1 MDKDTKKKTTK
12 KTSSKT
18 STTKKSTGAKNT
30 KAVKKV
36 NASKGSA
43 AKKVDNKV
51 VNKKVDEKKKFDRK
65 NIIIE
70 EPKEEVVKEVKKEE
84 KKVKVKK
91 NFEALDEY
99 RIAIYAFIIG
109 LLIGLLILV
118 IVWPERIAELKDG
131 TQPVAKYGKVTITAD
146 DLYEDMKDHY
156 SVSMLLDKIDD
167 GILSKMYPEDDEMEE
182 SIDETYKSYISYY
195 EQSGYSEEQFL
206 EGNGFSSKDDFLEVL
221 KLDYRRNKYLEEYVE
236 SKITDEEIEE
246 YYDEEVFGDID
257 TKHILVKVGDGED
270 DLKGEDAKKLA
281 EEIISKLDDGMTFDE
296 AKEEYKDQI
305 TFEELGYQAFNASLE
320 SAYMEE
326 MQELENDEYSSE
338 PVKTSYGYHIVY
350 RIDQKDTPKLKD
362 VKDTIIDIISS
373 KKQAEDSNL
382 LYKALISLREEK
394 GLKFS
399 DTNLEKKYN
408 SYINSIEK

>member
-1 MDKDTKKKTTK
+1 MANYKNIESALIHGGISTDEFTGAVNIPIYQ
-12 KTSSKT
+12 T
-18 STTKKSTGAKNT
+18 STYRQTGL
-30 KAVKKV
+30 
-36 NASKGSA
+36 G
-43 AKKVDNKV
+43 
-51 VNKKVDEKKKFDRK
+51 
-65 NIIIE
+65 E
-70 EPKEEVVKEVKKEE
+70 EPKWEYSRTG
-84 KKVKVKK
+84 
-91 NFEALDEY
+91 NPTRAALEAL
-99 RIAIYAFIIG
+99 
-109 LLIGLLILV
+109 
-118 IVWPERIAELKDG
+118 IAELEGG
-131 TQPVAKYGKVTITAD
+131 TAGFAFGSGMAAITAVLSLFGSGD
-146 DLYEDMKDHY
+146 KILISSNVYGGTFR
-156 SVSMLLDKIDD
+156 VLDKVFSHFNI
-167 GILSKMYPEDDEMEE
+167 
-182 SIDETYKSYISYY
+182 
-195 EQSGYSEEQFL
+195 GYSIEDTTDL
-206 EGNGFSSKDDFLEVL
+206 AAL
-221 KLDYRRNKYLEEYVE
+221 E

-246 YYDEEVFGDID
+246 YYDENVFGDID

-270 DLKGEDAKKLA
+270 DLKDEDAKKLA

-296 AKEEYKDQI
+296 AKEEYKDKI

-326 MQELENDEYSSE
+326 MKELENGEYSSE

-408 SYINSIEK
+408 TYINSIEK

>member
-12 KTSSKT
+12 KTSTKT
-18 STTKKSTGAKNT
+18 STTRKSTGVKNT
-30 KAVKKV
+30 KSVKKV
-36 NASKGSA
+36 NASKGSNA
-43 AKKVDNKV
+43 
-51 VNKKVDEKKKFDRK
+51 KKVDEKKNFDRK

-84 KKVKVKK
+84 KKEMVKK
-91 NFEALDEY
+91 NLEVVDDY
-99 RIAIYAFIIG
+99 RVAIYAFIIG

-131 TQPVAKYGKVTITAD
+131 TQPVAKYGKTTITAD
-146 DLYEDMKDHY
+146 DLYEDMKEYY
-156 SVSMLLDKIDD
+156 SVSLLLDTIDD
-167 GILSKMYPEDDEMEE
+167 DILGKMYPEDDEMNE
-182 SIDETYKSYISYY
+182 SVEETYNSYISYY
-195 EQSGYSEEQFL
+195 EQAGYTEEAFL

-236 SKITDEEIEE
+236 SKIADEEIDE
-246 YYDEEVFGDID
+246 YYDENVFGDID
-257 TKHILVKVGDGED
+257 TKHILVKVDEDSDDGLSDE
-270 DLKGEDAKKLA
+270 EAKELA

-296 AKEEYKDQI
+296 VKEEYEDKI
-305 TFEELGYQAFNASLE
+305 TYEELGYQAFNASLE

-373 KKQAEDSNL
+373 EKRAADSNL

-394 GLKFS
+394 GLEFS

-408 SYINSIEK
+408 TYINSIE